1 MNKLTYIDDRQLDQ
15 FILKKILSRFG
26 SSFEVK
32 CTDTGN
38 EVLNLLSKNR
48 SDRNELPDIILLDIY
63 MNGFDSWDFLD
74 KLQLLNPLLAKPLK
88 VYILSASQYPEDV
101 ERARRYACVK
111 AFILKP
117 ITVGVLQKLMRQR
130 GVPLRKLTT
139 NTAQN

>member
-15 FILKKILSRFG
+15 FILRKVLSRFG

-48 SDRNELPDIILLDIY
+48 FNRDELPDIILLDIY
-63 MNGFDSWDFLD
+63 MNGFDNWDFLD
-74 KLQLLNPLLAKPLK
+74 KVQQIIPSLAKPLK

-101 ERARRYACVK
+101 ERARRYPCVK

-117 ITVGVLQKLMRQR
+117 ITVGVLQKLMKQK
-130 GVPLRKLTT
+130 GVPLKKLTA
-139 NTAQN
+139 NIAQN

>member
-48 SDRNELPDIILLDIY
+48 FDRNELPDIILLDIY

-74 KLQLLNPLLAKPLK
+74 KVQRLNPSLAKPLK

-101 ERARRYACVK
+101 ERARQYPCVK

-130 GVPLRKLTT
+130 ELPLRKLSANET
-139 NTAQN
+139 QN